1 MYIELQRLLLGLPE
15 EYKQLIIAD
24 DNKELVRRAAVDL
37 KIPQSDL
44 VNTILRTHFN
54 KAQR

>member
-37 KIPQSDL
+37 RIPQSDL
-44 VNTILRTHFN
+44 VNTILRNYFN
-54 KAQR
+54 KVQR